1 MEEKIMKMIKGFL
14 ISLQFLTALPIKMN
28 LPMDKTHIEKS
39 IKMFPMLG
47 LFQGVLYSLLLYVL
61 TEWTSL
67 SFMAVAFAVWLFTIL
82 LTGGIHLDGWMD
94 TSDAYFSYQD
104 REKRLEIMQDPRTGA
119 FGVLAVIILLSTR
132 FLFIYEI
139 TIFDNNL
146 ALLLIALIPFFSKSV
161 MGIMLLTI
169 PAAKKDGLASFFG
182 KAGNSSTLK
191 VYPFYLAFLLGCML
205 FTDIQFMLPSLVLTV
220 IAIGCYFF
228 IRKISVT
235 SFGGITGDVLGASA
249 EGMENILWMTLW
261 LLHYFAMG

>member
-1 MEEKIMKMIKGFL
+1 MKMIKSFL
-14 ISLQFLTALPIKMN
+14 ISLQFLTAFPIKMN

-39 IKMFPMLG
+39 IKTFPLLG
-47 LFQGVLYSLLLYVL
+47 LFQGILFSLLLYVL

-67 SFMAVAFAVWLFTIL
+67 SLLAVAFAVWLFTIL

-94 TSDAYFSYQD
+94 ASDAYFSYQD

-119 FGVLAVIILLSTR
+119 FGVMAVIILLSSR

-139 TIFDNNL
+139 TSFGNSL
-146 ALLLIALIPFFSKSV
+146 TLLLIGLIPFLSKSV
-161 MGIMLLTI
+161 MGTMLLTI
-169 PAAKKDGLASFFG
+169 PAAKKDGLASFFQ

-191 VYPFYLAFLLGCML
+191 VYPFYLAALYVCIL
-205 FTDIQFMLPSLVLTV
+205 FIDNQFILPSLVLTL
-220 IAIGCYFF
+220 IAIGCYLF

-235 SFGGITGDVLGASA
+235 SFGGITGDVLGASV
-249 EGMENILWMTLW
+249 EGTENILWMTLW